1 MKPELDSSLSETD
14 QIQHFQYRK
23 GVVPEWCRFAHIRC
37 STTDSSVRSWCR
49 RLFQTDEVEL
59 CSRPGERCTGLSP
72 GVLECTDCVVAAAF
86 PVLGDRPNLN
96 EMIPARIDTPPEMA
110 SAMLV
115 LHQDLADE
123 ESRIRAGE
131 IDTGSLGRLAAETER
146 FATALRRFG
155 WLAARR

>member
-1 MKPELDSSLSETD
+1 
-14 QIQHFQYRK
+14 
-23 GVVPEWCRFAHIRC
+23 
-37 STTDSSVRSWCR
+37 
-49 RLFQTDEVEL
+49 
-59 CSRPGERCTGLSP
+59 
-72 GVLECTDCVVAAAF
+72 
-86 PVLGDRPNLN
+86 
-96 EMIPARIDTPPEMA
+96 MIPARIDTPPEMA